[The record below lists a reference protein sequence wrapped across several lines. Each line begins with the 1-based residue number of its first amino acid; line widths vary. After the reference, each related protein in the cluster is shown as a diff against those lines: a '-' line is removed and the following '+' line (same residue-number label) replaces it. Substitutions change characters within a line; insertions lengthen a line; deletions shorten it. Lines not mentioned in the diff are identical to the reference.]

1 MTKSKIQWLTNPKN
15 PRNSTSEDGRW
26 SLTCMYPGRYELYD
40 VLEHVVIGYYKT
52 EHLAKLA
59 AEENE

>member
-26 SLTCMYPGRYELYD
+26 SLICMYPGRYELYD